1 MLFETALK
9 GGSQALG
16 VATPG
21 LAEGGFADIVSL
33 DAGNVAL
40 AGRSGDA
47 ILDSWIFGAGR
58 SLVDCVWARGRK
70 VVQNG
75 RHHARETIA
84 LAFSSKAGRTAGR
97 MSFEPKPGVQGAA
110 LYQRIRNDL
119 EARIMSGAWPP
130 GHRVP
135 FEHELMETYS
145 CSRMTVNKVLSALAE
160 TGLVVRRRRAGSFVS
175 RPRVQSAILQIPDL
189 KAEVEKR
196 GERYGYRLLELHK
209 RVASVHD
216 KARLGVGGRAT
227 VLALRCRHEAEGQ
240 PFAIEDRLINAAGGA
255 GRAQTGFFDHAAE
268 HLAGRPR
275 ALDRGRASHHRLQ
288 RRQERRGGSRD

>member
-1 MLFETALK
+1 
-9 GGSQALG
+9 
-16 VATPG
+16 
-21 LAEGGFADIVSL
+21 
-33 DAGNVAL
+33 
-40 AGRSGDA
+40 
-47 ILDSWIFGAGR
+47 
-58 SLVDCVWARGRK
+58 
-70 VVQNG
+70 
-75 RHHARETIA
+75 
-84 LAFSSKAGRTAGR
+84 

-145 CSRMTVNKVLSALAE
+145 CSRMTVNKVLSALADS
-160 TGLVVRRRRAGSFVS
+160 GLVVRRRRAGSFVA

-209 RVASVHD
+209 RAASVHD

-227 VLALRCRHEAEGQ
+227 ILALCCRHEAEGQ
-240 PFAIEDRLINAAGGA
+240 PFAIEDRLINVQAVPDALKQDFSITPPNTWLVGHVPWTEA
-255 GRAQTGFFDHAAE
+255 EHRITACTADKRVAAE
-268 HLAGRPR
+268 LGIDLGA
-275 ALDRGRASHHRLQ
+275 ACLVI
-288 RRQERRGGSRD
+288 ERRTWRNGEPITAVRITHPGKLYDLIARFTPTG